1 MTQTKKDP
9 STKGVSKLVG
19 FQSAPPFGGDAGHL
33 STHSGDCQAGKAGN
47 SGELPAVGHA
57 PAWTAAGATPE
68 SCLKRYNSVQG
79 SLDSVGQRLAGS
91 GIGEEIGRAAN
102 REIRLSEHRHSK
114 RVIRQEMGLKFEAL
128 GCDLDQLAYETFGP
142 ADYLEDPEKAR
153 AETLKLLVPE
163 TSARLKRKYQVE
175 QNIMEMVRVAAGA
188 ALGDTDD
195 WQVRGVRR
203 LAFVTLTFREA
214 VIVKEA
220 QKRWNNFNSNFLRDH
235 RGVDWVC
242 VGEMQRRGVPH
253 YHLVM
258 RLPWDIRTGFDFS
271 KPHPQKGMI
280 EKGLDPR
287 VWEFWR
293 AMKRALRSARFGEM
307 AHMQPVKGSASICKY
322 VAKYIGKDDENAL
335 LSGVPWPKHSRR
347 IRVSQGFRV
356 VGAIGTFAWVN
367 AGREWRS
374 FLSRVAAVL
383 DADEDTF
390 GRLVVPQWSY
400 KLLQMLE
407 SNEDLD
413 PRDAAA
419 KLSRLG
425 PAFSS
430 P

>member
-1 MTQTKKDP
+1 MHTKKDP
-9 STKGVSKLVG
+9 SGKGVSKNIELVPVG
-19 FQSAPPFGGDAGHL
+19 NAHLCAGSDQCQVCSVIVDQSGI
-33 STHSGDCQAGKAGN
+33 STG
-47 SGELPAVGHA
+47 LPEVGRA
-57 PAWTAAGATPE
+57 PARTASGATVE
-68 SCLKRYNSVQG
+68 SCLKRYNSING
-79 SLDSVGQRLAGS
+79 SLDPVGQRLSGS
-91 GIGEEIGRAAN
+91 GIGDEIGRAAN

-114 RVIRQEMGLKFEAL
+114 RILRQEMGLRFEAL
-128 GCDLDQLAYETFGP
+128 GRDLDALAYEVCDP
-142 ADYLEDPEKAR
+142 AEYHENPEKAR
-153 AETLKLLVPE
+153 AETLKLLKPE
-163 TSARLKRKYQVE
+163 TSERLKRKYQIE
-175 QNIMEMVRVAAGA
+175 QNIMEMVRLAAGA
-188 ALGDTDD
+188 ALGDSDD
-195 WQVRGVRR
+195 WQVRGVRC
-203 LAFVTLTFREA
+203 LVFVTLTFRDA
-214 VIVKEA
+214 VDAKEA
-220 QKRWNNFNSNFLRDH
+220 QRRWDIFNTNFLRYH

-258 RLPWDIRTGFDFS
+258 RLPWDCRTGFDFS

-280 EKGLDPR
+280 ENGLDPR

-293 AMKRALRSARFGEM
+293 AMKLALLSAGFGDM

-367 AGREWRS
+367 AGREWRL
-374 FLSRVAAVL
+374 FLGRVAAVL
-383 DADEDTF
+383 DATEETF
-390 GRLVVPQWSY
+390 GRLVVPNWSY
-400 KLLQMLE
+400 KLLQMME

-413 PRDAAA
+413 PREAAA

-430 P
+430 A

>member
-1 MTQTKKDP
+1 MQTKRNP
-9 STKGVSKLVG
+9 LGKGGPKT
-19 FQSAPPFGGDAGHL
+19 FQSAPLGGGDVGHL
-33 STHSGDCQAGKAGN
+33 STDSGQSQAHQAGN
-47 SGELPAVGHA
+47 SGGLPAVGHA

-68 SCLKRYNSVQG
+68 SCLKRYNCINRSF
-79 SLDSVGQRLAGS
+79 DSVGETLSGS

-102 REIRLSEHRHSK
+102 REIRRSEHRHSK

-128 GCDLDQLAYETFGP
+128 GRDLDQLAYEIHGP

-153 AETLKLLVPE
+153 SETLKLLAPE
-163 TSARLKRKYQVE
+163 TSARLKRKYQIE
-175 QNIMEMVRVAAGA
+175 QNIMEMVRIAAGA
-188 ALGDTDD
+188 ALGDADD
-195 WQVRGVRR
+195 WQGRGVRH
-203 LAFVTLTFREA
+203 LAFVTLTFRDA
-214 VIVKEA
+214 VGVKEA
-220 QKRWNNFNSNFLRDH
+220 QRRWHILNTNFLRYWG
-235 RGVDWVC
+235 GVDWVC

-258 RLPWDIRTGFDFS
+258 RLPWDCRNGFDLS

-280 EKGLDPR
+280 AQGLDPR

-293 AMKRALRSARFGEM
+293 EMKRALRSAGFGEM
-307 AHMQPVKGSASICKY
+307 AHMQPVRGSASICKY
-322 VAKYIGKDDENAL
+322 VAKYIGKDDENAVI
-335 LSGVPWPKHSRR
+335 SGVPWPKYSRR
-347 IRVSQGFRV
+347 IRVSRGFRA
-356 VGAIGTFAWVN
+356 VGAIGTFAWVS
-367 AGREWRS
+367 AGREWRF
-374 FLSRVAAVL
+374 FLARVAAVL
-383 DADEDTF
+383 DATEETF